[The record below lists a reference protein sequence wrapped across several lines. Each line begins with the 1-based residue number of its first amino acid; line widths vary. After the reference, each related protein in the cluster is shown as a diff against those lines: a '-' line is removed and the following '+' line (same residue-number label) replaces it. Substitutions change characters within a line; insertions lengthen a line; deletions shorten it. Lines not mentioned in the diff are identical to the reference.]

1 MSFSSA
7 ARLVATAVCTA
18 LVAPILA
25 AQAQTAQPSAAS
37 SPAKQV
43 GLLVYPAKGQT
54 AEVQAA
60 DEKACYDWAQQQTGH
75 DLNTPPPNADSA
87 GKAAKAKTDSATTGA
102 AVGGAAKGAVAGVAI
117 GAIAGDAGKGAA
129 IGAVAGGV
137 GGRRAKKN
145 AGAQAENAGKQQA
158 AASHDAK
165 IGAIKKAMA
174 ACLEGKGYSAK

>member
-1 MSFSSA
+1 MSYSSA

-25 AQAQTAQPSAAS
+25 AQGQTAQPAAAS

-117 GAIAGDAGKGAA
+117 GAIFPGGGAMSA
-129 IGAVAGGV
+129 SADRVGSAV
-137 GGRRAKKN
+137 GGQRRTPAHR
-145 AGAQAENAGKQQA
+145 QRLRE
-158 AASHDAK
+158 SSRPPP
-165 IGAIKKAMA
+165 
-174 ACLEGKGYSAK
+174 LRTRRSAR